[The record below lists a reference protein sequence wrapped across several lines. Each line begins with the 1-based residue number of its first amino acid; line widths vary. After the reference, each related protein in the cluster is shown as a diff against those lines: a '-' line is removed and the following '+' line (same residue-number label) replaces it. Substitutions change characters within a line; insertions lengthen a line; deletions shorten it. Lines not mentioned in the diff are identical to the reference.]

1 MTNVTKK
8 QTSIAI
14 LAVVFAATMIVSV
27 FADNSALATR
37 HHSHKSNHQS
47 ISQHCHQD
55 QRAAVVT
62 GGAISPPLIS
72 GNNIAVCVNT
82 NSGGNAAAF

>member
-14 LAVVFAATMIVSV
+14 LAVVFAAAMIVSV
-27 FADNSALATR
+27 FADNSAFATR
-37 HHSHKSNHQS
+37 HHKSNHQS

-82 NSGGNAAAF
+82 NNGGNAVAS